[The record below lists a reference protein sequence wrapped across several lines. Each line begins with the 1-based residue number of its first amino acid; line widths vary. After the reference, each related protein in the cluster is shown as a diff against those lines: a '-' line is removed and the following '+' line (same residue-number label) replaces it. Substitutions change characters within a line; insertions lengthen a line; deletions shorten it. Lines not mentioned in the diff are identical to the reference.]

1 MIDNKNT
8 IKELERAL
16 AEATKTQIYKE
27 IDCSN
32 VAAAAKTA
40 KAAIN
45 NIYGTSRPDP
55 DTFAKIDLGQWGSH
69 IDDRVV
75 VTCKKPEEPKV
86 EEPEKWIWVEG
97 YKGMDK
103 NMQGHGEYQFEVGK
117 RYDMPTDITIQ
128 DCKAGFHLSL
138 NLKDVFKHFRIGRG
152 NRFFKVK
159 ALVREKDYN
168 EYGKRINTFIY
179 GGSVR
184 DKLASQSI
192 EIIREL
198 TVEEIFK
205 DTEWA
210 SWSDEYKKLAM
221 ATGID
226 AAHDKITEDELVE
239 LGYSRPF
246 ASMIT
251 QKGRTSVAKA
261 VASQPEL
268 SMDMKALMILNW

>member
-8 IKELERAL
+8 MKELEKAL

-27 IDCSN
+27 IDWTKEIKVEPKITMSSE
-32 VAAAAKTA
+32 AAKELVNSVYGGVIDPIIIPTA
-40 KAAIN
+40 I
-45 NIYGTSRPDP
+45 
-55 DTFAKIDLGQWGSH
+55 
-69 IDDRVV
+69 
-75 VTCKKPEEPKV
+75 TCKKPEEPKAN
-86 EEPEKWIWVEG
+86 EPEKWIWVEG

-117 RYDMPTDITIQ
+117 RYDMPTDVEIK
-128 DCKAGFHLSL
+128 DCHAGFHLSL

-168 EYGKRINTFIY
+168 EYCKRINSFVY

-198 TVEEIFK
+198 TIDEIFK

-210 SWSDEYKKLAM
+210 SWSEEHKKLAL
-221 ATGID
+221 ALNIN
-226 AAHDKITEDELVE
+226 AAQDKITEDELVA

-246 ASMIT
+246 ASIIT
-251 QKGRTSVAKA
+251 QKCRTSIAKA

>member
-1 MIDNKNT
+1 MTDNKNT
-8 IKELERAL
+8 LKELERAL

-27 IDCSN
+27 IDWTKQIKVEPRPTLS
-32 VAAAAKTA
+32 AEEA
-40 KAAIN
+40 KAIIN
-45 NIYGTSRPDP
+45 SAYGT
-55 DTFAKIDLGQWGSH
+55 
-69 IDDRVV
+69 
-75 VTCKKPEEPKV
+75 VTCTKSEEPKA

-152 NRFFKVK
+152 NRYFKVK

-168 EYGKRINTFIY
+168 EYGKRVNTFVY

-198 TVEEIFK
+198 TIDEIFK

-210 SWSDEYKKLAM
+210 SWSEEYKKLAM
-221 ATGID
+221 STSISVAKDRIEE
-226 AAHDKITEDELVE
+226 DKLIA

-246 ASMIT
+246 ASMII
-251 QKGRTSVAKA
+251 QKGRYTIAEA

-268 SMDMKALMILNW
+268 SMDMRALMILNW

>member
-8 IKELERAL
+8 MKELERAL

-27 IDCSN
+27 IDWTKQIKVEPKLTMS
-32 VAAAAKTA
+32 AEEAKVILNGA
-40 KAAIN
+40 
-45 NIYGTSRPDP
+45 
-55 DTFAKIDLGQWGSH
+55 WGEA
-69 IDDRVV
+69 
-75 VTCKKPEEPKV
+75 VTCKKTEEPKP

-117 RYDMPTDITIQ
+117 RYDMPTDVEIR
-128 DCKAGFHLSL
+128 DCHAGFHLSL

-168 EYGKRINTFIY
+168 EYGKSTVNFGY
-179 GGSVR
+179 GSSKR

-221 ATGID
+221 ATGIN
-226 AAHDKITEDELVE
+226 AAQDKITEDELVA

-251 QKGRTSVAKA
+251 QKGRNSIAKA